1 MYSVFIPAGLEPDGG
16 TCSLHCE
23 TFAWTAKAI
32 THQQQLKMLGGF
44 VPPIVFKLQSVRT
57 TPLAMCGNYS
67 CVDGVVVGNSMMQLA
82 HHEEIFEPK
91 NPGDICCWG
100 CRYNFGL
107 SELWTR
113 LGRESQFLK
122 RSPESSPTAPASYLF
137 NRPGIACKAI
147 YWVLRGVSSCQ
158 SKVGYPRDHVTACW
172 SDSLFFCFV
181 LWWLLLLSCREGHS
195 MTRCHDHEYLMIFNV
210 CGIPG

>member
-23 TFAWTAKAI
+23 KFAWPAKAI

-44 VPPIVFKLQSVRT
+44 VPPIVFKLRSVRT

-91 NPGDICCWG
+91 KTQGTFVAEAADTTLDLVSYELALVG
-100 CRYNFGL
+100 SLNFWKDQL
-107 SELWTR
+107 NLHQPRTCQ
-113 LGRESQFLK
+113 L
-122 RSPESSPTAPASYLF
+122 PA

-147 YWVLRGVSSCQ
+147 YWVLPGVSSYQ

-172 SDSLFFCFV
+172 SDFLFFCFV
-181 LWWLLLLSCREGHS
+181 LWWLLLLSLSWG
-195 MTRCHDHEYLMIFNV
+195 T
-210 CGIPG
+210 